1 MRRQT
6 LRIILSTVLAVVFI
20 LFVWYFSNIVF
31 YVLTAAVISF
41 VGRPLVYLLDSLR
54 IGRIKIPHAISALI
68 TLLAMFGVV
77 VGLFS
82 VFVPLI
88 ARQAS
93 IITSIDTE
101 ALMEML
107 REPLAFIDSSLHRFS
122 LLREGEGIQQAML
135 EKLKSLISIATF
147 TNVFNYVV
155 SFTGSFFMA
164 VFSILF
170 ISFFFLKDDSLFYNT
185 FMLMVPQ
192 KYGTSASR
200 ILMEV
205 KRLLT
210 RYFMG
215 LLIELTTMIT
225 LITLGLLLFGVENA
239 LLIGFIGGLMNVI
252 PYLGPLIGAT
262 IGIIIGIISSLSL
275 GAYTSILPLS
285 LTIAAVFGVSNLVD
299 NILLQPLIY
308 STSVKAHPI
317 EIFLV
322 IIIAG
327 SLFGVVGMILA
338 VPVYTVIRVIL
349 REFFSEMR
357 IVKKLTENM

>member
-1 MRRQT
+1 MSRT
-6 LRIILSTVLAVVFI
+6 LRIILSTALAIVFL

-31 YVLTAAVISF
+31 YILTAAVISF
-41 VGRPLVYLLDSLR
+41 VGRPLVHFLDNLR
-54 IGRIKIPHAISALI
+54 IGRIKVPHTINA
-68 TLLAMFGVV
+68 LLALLVMFTLVV
-77 VGLFS
+77 SLFAI
-82 VFVPLI
+82 FVPLI

-93 IITSIDTE
+93 ILTTIDTD
-101 ALMEML
+101 AIMAGL
-107 REPLAFIDSSLHRFS
+107 REPIAFLDSTMHRFS
-122 LLREGEGIQQAML
+122 LIRKGEGIEQVII

-147 TNVFNYVV
+147 TNALNYIV

-164 VFSILF
+164 IFSILF
-170 ISFFFLKDDSLFYNT
+170 ISFFFLKDDSLFYDS
-185 FMLMVPQ
+185 FMVMIPQ
-192 KYGTSASR
+192 KYNPSAIR
-200 ILMEV
+200 ILSEV

-215 LLIELTTMIT
+215 LLIEITSMIT
-225 LITLGLLLFGVENA
+225 LITLGLLILGVENA

-262 IGIIIGIISSLSL
+262 IGIIIGIISSLAL

-285 LTIAAVFGVSNLVD
+285 LTITAVFGATNLVD

-327 SLFGVVGMILA
+327 TLFGVVGMILA
-338 VPVYTVIRVIL
+338 VPAYTVLRVIL

-357 IVKKLTENM
+357 IVQKLTQHM

>member
-1 MRRQT
+1 MSRRP
-6 LRIILSTVLAVVFI
+6 LRIILSTFLAAFFI
-20 LFVWYFSNIVF
+20 LFAWYFSNIVF
-31 YVLTAAVISF
+31 YILAAVIISF
-41 VGRPLVYLLDSLR
+41 VGRPMVYFLDSLK
-54 IGRIKIPHAISALI
+54 IGRLKIPHTISALI
-68 TLLAMFGVV
+68 TLLVMFAMV

-82 VFVPLI
+82 IFVPLI

-107 REPLAFIDSSLHRFS
+107 REPLAFVDSTLHRFS

-135 EKLKSLISIATF
+135 EWLKSVISIATF
-147 TNVFNYVV
+147 TNLFNYVV
-155 SFTGSFFMA
+155 SFTGTFFMA

-170 ISFFFLKDDSLFYNT
+170 ISFFFLKDDGLFYNT
-185 FMLMVPQ
+185 FMLLIPQ
-192 KYGTSASR
+192 QYGSSASR
-200 ILMEV
+200 ILQEV

-239 LLIGFIGGLMNVI
+239 MLIGFIGGLMNVI

-322 IIIAG
+322 IIMAG
-327 SLFGVVGMILA
+327 SLFGVLGMILA